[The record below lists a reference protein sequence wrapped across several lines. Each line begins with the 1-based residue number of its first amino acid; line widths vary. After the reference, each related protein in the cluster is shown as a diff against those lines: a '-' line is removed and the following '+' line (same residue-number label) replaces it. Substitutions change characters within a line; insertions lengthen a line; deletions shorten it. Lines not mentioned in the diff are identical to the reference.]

1 MQFLKFWTIGAFA
14 LMLSLGAT
22 STTVNAEGY
31 GVRNG
36 DVLRIEVLEDP
47 SLNRSVLVAPDGRI
61 TIPMAGSI
69 RARGRTVGAIQR
81 NLATLL
87 ASNFALPPN
96 VYVSVEKL
104 ADRVSRSR
112 TPAAEATIDIYLVGE
127 AAKPGKLAVS
137 SGTTLLQLFAEM
149 GGFSKF
155 AATKRIQLRRTD
167 PRTKAQT
174 VYKFNY
180 KAIETNASSN
190 GNTELQDG
198 DVIIIPQRRLFE

>member
-1 MQFLKFWTIGAFA
+1 MLFLKFWTIGALA
-14 LMLSLGAT
+14 LMLSFGAMGDT
-22 STTVNAEGY
+22 ANAQGY

-36 DVLRIEVLEDP
+36 DILRIEVLEDP

-61 TIPMAGSI
+61 TIPMAGSL

-81 NLATLL
+81 NLVTRLT
-87 ASNFALPPN
+87 SNFALPPN

-104 ADRVSRSR
+104 GERAARSNS
-112 TPAAEATIDIYLVGE
+112 AALAPTIDIYLVGE
-127 AAKPGKLAVS
+127 AAKPGKLSVS
-137 SGTTLLQLFAEM
+137 SGTTLLQLFAQM

-167 PRTKAQT
+167 PQTKAQT

-180 KAIETNASSN
+180 KAIEKNASNS

>member
-1 MQFLKFWTIGAFA
+1 MQFLKCLMVGAFA
-14 LMLSLGAT
+14 LMFSLGSMA
-22 STTVNAEGY
+22 NAQGY

-36 DVLRIEVLEDP
+36 DILRIEVLEDP

-61 TIPMAGSI
+61 TMPMAGSL

-81 NLATLL
+81 NLVTLL
-87 ASNFALPPN
+87 TSNFAVAPN
-96 VYVSVEKL
+96 VYVSIEKL
-104 ADRVSRSR
+104 AVRAPRSNVKAVE
-112 TPAAEATIDIYLVGE
+112 PTIDIYLVGE
-127 AAKPGKLAVS
+127 AAKPGKISVS
-137 SGTTLLQLFAEM
+137 PDTTLLQLFAEM

-167 PRTKAQT
+167 PRTNAQT

-180 KAIETNASSN
+180 KAIEE
-190 GNTELQDG
+190 NTSQTGATKLQDG

>member
-1 MQFLKFWTIGAFA
+1 MLFHRIWTIGALA
-14 LMLSLGAT
+14 LILSFGAT
-22 STTVNAEGY
+22 SSAVNAQGY

-36 DVLRIEVLEDP
+36 DILRIEVLEDP
-47 SLNRSVLVAPDGRI
+47 SLNRSVLVTPDGRI
-61 TIPMAGSI
+61 TMPMAGSI
-69 RARGRTVGAIQR
+69 RARGRTVGAIQK
-81 NLATLL
+81 NLATRLK
-87 ASNFALPPN
+87 SNFALTPN

-104 ADRVSRSR
+104 ADRAPRSSSAVR
-112 TPAAEATIDIYLVGE
+112 KSTIDIYLVGE
-127 AAKPGKLAVS
+127 AAKPGKLSVS

-155 AATKRIQLRRTD
+155 AAIKRIQLRRTD
-167 PRTKAQT
+167 PQTKVQT

-180 KAIETNASSN
+180 KAIEANASSR

>member
-1 MQFLKFWTIGAFA
+1 MRFLKLWTIGALA
-14 LMLSLGAT
+14 LMLSFVAMVGTL
-22 STTVNAEGY
+22 NAQGY

-36 DVLRIEVLEDP
+36 DILRIEVLEDP

-61 TIPMAGSI
+61 TMPMAGSI

-81 NLATLL
+81 NLVTRLT
-87 ASNFALPPN
+87 SNFALPPN
-96 VYVSVEKL
+96 VYVSVERL
-104 ADRVSRSR
+104 GERAVRSNS
-112 TPAAEATIDIYLVGE
+112 AAVVPTIDIYLVGE
-127 AAKPGKLAVS
+127 AAKPGKLSVS
-137 SGTTLLQLFAEM
+137 SGTTLLQLFAQM

-167 PRTKAQT
+167 PKTKAQT
-174 VYKFNY
+174 VFKFNY
-180 KAIETNASSN
+180 KAIERNASRN